1 METASRGST
10 PPDIG
15 RLRPLNPSARAL
27 LQSLPPCASKRH
39 FAKRPMA
46 VPRLGGRAQ
55 RTASFA
61 VWPNEPS
68 QPDATGSSVAGWPN
82 EPDGADRSRFVRST
96 RPPAPVCP
104 GKPDQAQRHDLG
116 RTNPRC
122 QTRRRDE
129 PDRADQ
135 ARKAATRPAVS
146 WPNEPERPPR
156 RRVGRNVRFGRTNP
170 EPRHARRLY
179 LLPLGSIRVL
189 AFRLKILLYFSCCLQ
204 GGLFLR
210 SLRLYRLSAFE
221 RTAPSQSRRSE
232 RIPRRAHATAG
243 LFWPAE
249 PKGHPIRHLAKR
261 TQGAP
266 SRDFGQTNPSG
277 RPIRI
282 FAKRTRRAT
291 EPLVFLQTN
300 PRCSPVQVWAK

>member
-1 METASRGST
+1 MHTPKRRSASPR
-10 PPDIG
+10 IG
-15 RLRPLNPSARAL
+15 WLRPLNPSARAL

-46 VPRLGGRAQ
+46 VARLGGRAQ

-156 RRVGRNVRFGRTNP
+156 RRVGRNVRFAERTQS
-170 EPRHARRLY
+170 RGTRDACT
-179 LLPLGSIRVL
+179 
-189 AFRLKILLYFSCCLQ
+189 FS
-204 GGLFLR
+204 
-210 SLRLYRLSAFE
+210 LSA
-221 RTAPSQSRRSE
+221 QS
-232 RIPRRAHATAG
+232 AY
-243 LFWPAE
+243 
-249 PKGHPIRHLAKR
+249 
-261 TQGAP
+261 
-266 SRDFGQTNPSG
+266 
-277 RPIRI
+277 
-282 FAKRTRRAT
+282 
-291 EPLVFLQTN
+291 
-300 PRCSPVQVWAK
+300 